1 MATEQL
7 MSSAGGGSSRYVQ
20 MKSSPPPS
28 PPAAAAEEISSVP
41 SFRHSGAEANRI
53 FEELPKA
60 AIVSV
65 SRPDAS
71 DISPMQLSYT
81 IQVQYKQFKWE
92 LTKKAHQVFIL
103 HFALKKRAFIEEIHE
118 KQEQVKEWLQNLGI
132 GEHTAMA
139 QDDDEGDDETVPL
152 HTEETHESA
161 KDRDVPSSAALPIIR
176 PALGRQHSIADRAKR
191 AMQGYLNHFLGNI
204 SIVNSREVC
213 KFLEVS
219 KLSFSPEYGP
229 KLKEEYVMVKHLPK
243 IQKDDDSR
251 KCCLS
256 DCFSC
261 CNDNW
266 QKVWAVLKPGF
277 LALLADPFDTQP
289 LDIIVFDVLPASD
302 GNGDGR
308 LSLASEMKERN
319 PLRHSFKVTCGI
331 RSIRIRVKSSSK
343 VKDWVAAINDAGLRP
358 PEGWCHPHRYGSFA
372 PPRGLVEDGSQAQ
385 WFIDGRAA
393 FEAIAFSIEAAKSE
407 IFICG
412 WWLCPEL
419 YLRRPFHTHASSR
432 LDNLLEAK
440 AKQGVQIYILLYKEV
455 ALALKINSV
464 YSKKKLLSIHEN
476 VRVLRYPDHFST
488 GVYLSHHEKLVII
501 DNHICF
507 IGGLDLC
514 FGRYDTSEHKVGDFP
529 PLTWPG
535 KDYYNPRE
543 SEPNSWEDT
552 MKDELEREKYPRMP
566 WHDVHC
572 ALWGPPCRDIA
583 RHFVQRWNYA
593 KRNKA
598 PYEQAIPLLMPQ
610 HHMVIPHYLGRSR
623 EIQIESRN
631 TDNHRVL
638 KREDSFSSSSQDQDI
653 PLLLPQ
659 EPDGLDTHEGDQ
671 KLNGVI
677 SFSHHLD
684 KPRRISSGLPFSFRK
699 AKIVA
704 VGPDTPMKGF
714 VDDLD
719 SEHGLEKMSL
729 DRVAHFDL
737 QSTKPQWWETQERG
751 DQGGFAEES
760 GQVGPLASCRCQVIR
775 SVSQWSAGT
784 SQTEESIHNAYCS
797 LIEKAEYFIYIEN
810 QFFISGL
817 SGDEMIRNRVLEAL
831 YRRIMRAYNDKKSF
845 RVIVVIPLLPGFQG
859 GLDDS
864 GAASVRAIMH
874 WQYRTIC
881 RGQNSIMHNLYELL
895 GSKIHDY
902 ISFYGL
908 RSYGRLSNGGP
919 VATSQVYVHSKIMI
933 VDDCITLIGSANI
946 NDRSLLGS
954 RDSEIGIV
962 LEDREFIGSYMD
974 GKPWKAGKFSLTL
987 RLSLWSEHLGL
998 PIGEVNQIMDPVVES
1013 TYRDI
1018 WMATAKTN
1026 TTIYQDVFSCVP
1038 NDLIHTR
1045 LAFRQSVAFWKERI
1059 GHTTIDLGIAPEKLE
1074 SYYDG
1079 GITNT
1084 DPLERLASVKGHL
1097 VSFPLEFMCQE
1108 SLRPAFNESEYYATQ
1123 VFH

>member
-1 MATEQL
+1 MATEKL
-7 MSSAGGGSSRYVQ
+7 MAGGGPRYVQ
-20 MKSSPPPS
+20 MKSSPPSS
-28 PPAAAAEEISSVP
+28 PPTADISSSL
-41 SFRHSGAEANRI
+41 SFRHSAAGDMFRI
-53 FEELPKA
+53 FDELPKA
-60 AIVSV
+60 TIISV
-65 SRPDAS
+65 SRPDPS

-81 IQVQYKQFKWE
+81 IEVEYKQFKWE
-92 LTKKAHQVFIL
+92 LVKKAHQVFIL
-103 HFALKKRAFIEEIHE
+103 HFALKKRVFIEEIHE
-118 KQEQVKEWLQNLGI
+118 KQEQVKEWLHNLGI
-132 GEHTAMA
+132 GEHATME

-152 HTEETHESA
+152 QTDESA
-161 KDRDVPSSAALPIIR
+161 KNRDVPSSAALPIIR
-176 PALGRQHSIADRAKR
+176 PALGRQHSIADRAR
-191 AMQGYLNHFLGNI
+191 SAMQGYLNHFLGNI
-204 SIVNSREVC
+204 SIVNSPEVC

-219 KLSFSPEYGP
+219 MLSFSPEYGP

-243 IQKDDDSR
+243 IKKDEDSR

-256 DCFSC
+256 DCFNC

-277 LALLADPFDTQP
+277 LALLAHPFDKQP
-289 LDIIVFDVLPASD
+289 LDIIVFDVLPGSD
-302 GNGDGR
+302 ANGDGR
-308 LSLASEMKERN
+308 LSLAIEMKERN

-331 RSIRIRVKSSSK
+331 RSIRIRSKSSSK

-372 PPRGLVEDGSQAQ
+372 PPRSLNEDDSQAQ
-385 WFIDGRAA
+385 WFVDGQSA
-393 FEAIAFSIEAAKSE
+393 FEVIASSIEDAKSE

-419 YLRRPFHTHASSR
+419 YLRRPFQTHASSR

-440 AKQGVQIYILLYKEV
+440 AKEGVQIYILLYKEV

-488 GVYLSHHEKLVII
+488 GVYLWSHHEKLVIV

-514 FGRYDTSEHKVGDFP
+514 FGRYDSPEHKVGDIP
-529 PLTWPG
+529 PLIWPG

-598 PYEQAIPLLMPQ
+598 PYEQTIPLLMPQ
-610 HHMVIPHYLGRSR
+610 HHMVIPHYLGSSETPI
-623 EIQIESRN
+623 EIKN
-631 TDNHRVL
+631 TVNDRAL

-659 EPDGLDTHEGDQ
+659 EPGGLDDPEGDP
-671 KLNGVI
+671 KPNGLI
-677 SFSHHLD
+677 SFLHHLD
-684 KPRRISSGLPFSFRK
+684 KPRRISSGLPFSFRRSK
-699 AKIVA
+699 VAA

-719 SEHGLEKMSL
+719 SVHCHEKTAH
-729 DRVAHFDL
+729 DRVAHVDSQNTDL
-737 QSTKPQWWETQERG
+737 EWWETQERG
-751 DQGGFAEES
+751 DQGGFADDS
-760 GQVGPLASCRCQVIR
+760 GQIGPRASCRCQVIR

-797 LIEKAEYFIYIEN
+797 LIEKSEYFIYIEN

-817 SGDEMIRNRVLEAL
+817 SGDDMIRNRVSEAL
-831 YRRIMRAYNDKKSF
+831 YRRIKRAYNDKKTF

-859 GLDDS
+859 GLDDG

-881 RGQNSIMHNLYELL
+881 RGQNSIIHNLYQLL
-895 GSKIHDY
+895 GSKVHEY

-908 RSYGRLSNGGP
+908 RNYGKLSDGGP

-933 VDDCITLIGSANI
+933 IDDCISLIGSANI

-954 RDSEIGIV
+954 RDSEIGVVI
-962 LEDREFIGSYMD
+962 EDKELIDSYMD
-974 GKPWKAGKFSLTL
+974 GKPWKAGKFSLSL

-998 PIGEVNQIMDPVVES
+998 PTGEVNQIMDPVIES
-1013 TYRDI
+1013 TYKDI
-1018 WMATAKTN
+1018 WMAIAKTN
-1026 TTIYQDVFSCVP
+1026 TAIYQDVFSCVP

-1045 LAFRQSVAFWKERI
+1045 LAFRQSVALWKEKI

-1074 SYYDG
+1074 SYQDG
-1079 GITNT
+1079 DIKNT
-1084 DPLERLASVKGHL
+1084 HPMERLALVKGHL
-1097 VSFPLEFMCQE
+1097 VSFPLEFMSQE
-1108 SLRPAFNESEYYATQ
+1108 SLRPAFNEGEYYAAQ